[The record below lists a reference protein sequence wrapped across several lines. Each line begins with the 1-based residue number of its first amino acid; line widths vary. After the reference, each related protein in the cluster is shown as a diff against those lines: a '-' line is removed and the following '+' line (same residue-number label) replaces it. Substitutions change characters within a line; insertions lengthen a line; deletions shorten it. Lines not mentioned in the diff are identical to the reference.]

1 MVKGDICRFKV
12 NFELSDNLFIHSGEI
27 GLIQDVG
34 GWYYRVFH
42 FNSGRDFSV
51 TKDIIEKL
59 ERQ

>member
-1 MVKGDICRFKV
+1 MCRFKV